1 VIALT
6 RSVALEYGPLG
17 IRANAICPGPIAT
30 PQMLA
35 YLQTLPGGPASYGG
49 HIPLRR
55 LGLPE
60 EIANAAVFLASDEA
74 SYVSGAVIPVD
85 GAVSA
90 VLAGG

>member
-1 VIALT
+1 V
-6 RSVALEYGPLG
+6 
-17 IRANAICPGPIAT
+17 ICPGPIAT

-35 YLQTLPGGPASYGG
+35 YLKTLPGGPASYGA

-55 LGLPE
+55 MGTPE

-74 SYVSGAVIPVD
+74 SYVSGAVLPVD

-90 VLAGG
+90 VLHGPG